1 MFSAKREHA
10 CIEDPRT
17 TYLVEEFAVRI
28 LSKQCLPH
36 SGGGGVLKKFQSS
49 LKSVVNIDLSI
60 ATYNN
65 HAAGPN
71 FLCQYQFVPNS
82 RRKGSGARTYR
93 PSARGCDSSI
103 VALISLPTSF
113 L

>member
-28 LSKQCLPH
+28 LSKQRLPH
-36 SGGGGVLKKFQSS
+36 SGSGRVLKKFQSS
-49 LKSVVNIDLSI
+49 LKSVVNINLSI

-65 HAAGPN
+65 HAAGPG
-71 FLCQYQFVPNS
+71 FLVSINLS
-82 RRKGSGARTYR
+82 RIQEYKDQEAERTGLQQGAATRQLY
-93 PSARGCDSSI
+93 P
-103 VALISLPTSF
+103 
-113 L
+113 